1 MDKDDRSMQI
11 TADSD
16 IRRGVFADLVF
27 AQTSNQVTRLDF
39 IQIEGEVDNQ
49 TIQGVL
55 ASRVYMTNESLIA
68 LRDMLIRHTKDWKAE
83 PYDKANQA

>member
-39 IQIEGEVDNQ
+39 IQIEGEVDDS
-49 TIQGVL
+49 TLQGVL

-83 PYDKANQA
+83 PYDKAN

>member
-1 MDKDDRSMQI
+1 MDKEDRSMQI

-39 IQIEGEVDNQ
+39 IQIEGEVDDS
-49 TIQGVL
+49 TLQGVL

-68 LRDMLIRHTKDWKAE
+68 LRNMLIRHTKDWKAE
-83 PYDKANQA
+83 PYDKAN

>member
-39 IQIEGEVDNQ
+39 IQIEGEVDNS
-49 TIQGVL
+49 TLQGVL

-83 PYDKANQA
+83 PYDKAN

>member
-11 TADSD
+11 TADSN

-39 IQIEGEVDNQ
+39 IQIEGEVDDS
-49 TIQGVL
+49 TLQGVL

-83 PYDKANQA
+83 PYDKAN

>member
-39 IQIEGEVDNQ
+39 IQIEGEVDD
-49 TIQGVL
+49 TTLQGVL

-83 PYDKANQA
+83 PYDKAN

>member
-39 IQIEGEVDNQ
+39 IQIEGEVDDS
-49 TIQGVL
+49 TLQGVL
-55 ASRVYMTNESLIA
+55 ASRVYTTNESLIA

-83 PYDKANQA
+83 PYDKAN

>member
-39 IQIEGEVDNQ
+39 IQIEGEVDDS
-49 TIQGVL
+49 TLQGVL

-83 PYDKANQA
+83 SYDKAN

>member
-39 IQIEGEVDNQ
+39 IQIEVEVDDS
-49 TIQGVL
+49 TLQGVL

-83 PYDKANQA
+83 PYDKAN

>member
-11 TADSD
+11 TADFD

-39 IQIEGEVDNQ
+39 IQIEGEVDDS
-49 TIQGVL
+49 TLHGVL

-83 PYDKANQA
+83 PYDKAN